1 MDTHPPIVRVGLLAT
16 LTLFLAEPALAQA
29 TSQQTNRE
37 LKRTGLATEAL
48 AGQVVG
54 VLPITHISRDTALR
68 DSLIMGPRATVMHW
82 ADSVLG
88 ESLIGQTPEINW
100 MLPPELR
107 MASRKAAGMVPEPD
121 RMGQSV
127 MRSPRL
133 DQVPDPLRG
142 YLRTLMG
149 IAGGRFVFI
158 PASITAGKDS
168 VGAIRLTLMAVL
180 ADTRTGKVVWRASN
194 AFGTGRTPADALLAA
209 VKTFLPDADSP

>member
-1 MDTHPPIVRVGLLAT
+1 MDTYSRFARVGLLAAVT
-16 LTLFLAEPALAQA
+16 LLLAQPAWAQA
-29 TSQQTNRE
+29 TSQQTSRV
-37 LKRTGLATEAL
+37 LKRTGIATEAL

-54 VLPITHISRDTALR
+54 VLPLTHMSRDTALR
-68 DSLIMGPRATVMHW
+68 DSLLMGPRANVLRW

-88 ESLIGQTPEINW
+88 EALLEQNPEINW

-107 MASRKAAGMVPEPD
+107 RASRKAAGMVPEPD

-127 MRSPRL
+127 MRSPKL

-149 IAGGRFVFI
+149 VAGGRFVFI
-158 PASITAGKDS
+158 PASIAAGKDS

-180 ADTRTGKVVWRASN
+180 ADTRTGKVVWRSSN
-194 AFGTGRTPADALLAA
+194 ATGTAATPAEALMAA
-209 VKTFLPDADSP
+209 VKTFLPDADTP

>member
-1 MDTHPPIVRVGLLAT
+1 MDTYPPFARVGLLAATT
-16 LTLFLAEPALAQA
+16 LLLAQAAWGQA
-29 TSQQTNRE
+29 TSQQTDRV
-37 LKRTGLATEAL
+37 LKRTGIATEAL

-54 VLPITHISRDTALR
+54 VLPLTHMSRDTALR
-68 DSLIMGPRATVMHW
+68 DSLLMGPRANVLRW

-88 ESLIGQTPEINW
+88 ETLLEQNPEINW

-107 MASRKAAGMVPEPD
+107 RASRKAAGMVPEPD

-127 MRSPRL
+127 MRSPKL

-149 IAGGRFVFI
+149 VAGGRFVFI
-158 PASITAGKDS
+158 PSSIVAGKDS

-180 ADTRTGKVVWRASN
+180 ADTRTGKVVWRSSN
-194 AFGTGRTPADALLAA
+194 ATGTAGTPAEALLAA
-209 VKTFLPDADSP
+209 VKTFLPDADTP